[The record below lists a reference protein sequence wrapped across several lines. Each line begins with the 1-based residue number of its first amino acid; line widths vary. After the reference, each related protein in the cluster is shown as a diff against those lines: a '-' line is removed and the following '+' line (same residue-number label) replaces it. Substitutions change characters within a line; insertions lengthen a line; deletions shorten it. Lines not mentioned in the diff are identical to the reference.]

1 MEKNLY
7 EIAFERYLRSINR
20 PFLSNRQERRFLMPD
35 GATLKNF
42 DAIVSDAN
50 GRNWIVDVKGRL
62 FPGGRRAAKYWKNWT
77 TRDDLVGLL
86 KWEDILSVGGREYR
100 DRSAFV
106 FAYRAVGKKLPDV
119 KERLFLYRGFHY
131 AFLVVPVKVFL
142 QESKL
147 VSPRWGTYEICATRF
162 RELAVP
168 AALFF
173 GEQGFDAEVQRAEL
187 GRIGVE

>member
-62 FPGGRRAAKYWKNWT
+62 FPGGRRAAKYSISAYN
-77 TRDDLVGLL
+77 R
-86 KWEDILSVGGREYR
+86 ILQTPRNYAEVSVGN
-100 DRSAFV
+100 
-106 FAYRAVGKKLPDV
+106 P
-119 KERLFLYRGFHY
+119 
-131 AFLVVPVKVFL
+131 P
-142 QESKL
+142 
-147 VSPRWGTYEICATRF
+147 
-162 RELAVP
+162 
-168 AALFF
+168 
-173 GEQGFDAEVQRAEL
+173 
-187 GRIGVE
+187 